1 MKISEKIVR
10 LTIEKFSDALQTC
23 ADRKYSN
30 KGVVAF
36 FGKKRAIN
44 WCGSWNGYPDVPI
57 ILWYEKRYKRKFQY
71 PHSGKYFDE
80 LRYFGRNFY

>member
-30 KGVVAF
+30 KEVVAF

-44 WCGSWNGYPDVPI
+44 WCGSWNGYPEIPI

-80 LRYFGRNFY
+80 LRYFNRNFY